1 MTTHYVPAVG
11 GGVFSF
17 ESWDA
22 EKPSS
27 LGFIDP
33 DKSKRVTDLIFPRRE
48 LIPFTLMSDEEATN
62 FIGEEFELD
71 VECYPNYFLIKMK
84 HRESGRCVVF
94 EQSPWHQMD
103 MRKLSWCLFAFRFV
117 TFNGNGYDMPLVSM
131 CLKGYDY
138 ATLKVASNM
147 IIDDDMRASD
157 VLDAFNTQIPFI
169 QHIDLMEVAP
179 LDGSLK
185 KYAGRLHAKRMQ
197 ELPYDPN
204 SDLTYEETIDVKH
217 YCGNDLDN
225 TGLIKDGLKDQLK
238 LRKALGEK
246 YQLNLMSKSDAQI
259 AEAVI
264 SKEVGKL
271 LNKKVKKPKLPDDYA
286 CQFKDPGFI
295 KFNRPEL
302 QEAYQKIL
310 NSKFYLDGGGSPM
323 WPAGLGVQEKNKSGK
338 YVWTLKLKIGETVYK
353 LGMGGIHSNEKSAAF
368 YSDDEYILL
377 DRDVASYYPR
387 IVLNQRLYPKHLT
400 EAFLTVYQWLVDS
413 RLAAKKAGDNV
424 GADSGKIIING
435 SFGKLGSKY
444 SVLYSPDLML
454 QVTLS
459 GQLCLLMLIEM
470 LEDAKIGVVSANTDG
485 IVSKVKRNER
495 QKFEAIVKY
504 WEGITNFETEETGY
518 QALYSKDVNNYVAV
532 KYKEDGA
539 TKKLNFG
546 KNWLNEKE
554 VCKLKGAYANPWPD
568 KKAQIFRFHVNPTF
582 QICTEAICA
591 FLMDGTPVAH
601 TIRSCTDITK
611 FTSVRDVKGGAH
623 KDRVF
628 VGKFIRWYASTE
640 VTGTINYVLSGN
652 KVPDTDRGKPLM
664 DLPDSLPGDVDY
676 KFYEDRT
683 KKMMVSIGYYQ
694 ADDLKGQGRFF

>member
-1 MTTHYVPAVG
+1 MSTFFNNDPQKWEV
-11 GGVFSF
+11 
-17 ESWDA
+17 D
-22 EKPSS
+22 KPTK

-33 DKSKRVTDLIFPRRE
+33 SVSKVVTDLITPQRF
-48 LIPFTLMSDEEATN
+48 LIPFTEMSDNEATDY
-62 FIGEEFELD
+62 IGQEFELD

-94 EQSPWHQMD
+94 EQSPWHEID

-117 TFNGNGYDMPLVSM
+117 TFNGLHYDMPLVAM
-131 CLKGYDY
+131 CLKGYRYD
-138 ATLKVASNM
+138 AMKLASNM
-147 IIDDDMRASD
+147 IIDDKMKPSD
-157 VLDAFNTQIPFI
+157 VLDHFNTQVPFI
-169 QHIDLMEVAP
+169 QHIDLKEVAP
-179 LDGSLK
+179 VDGSLK

-204 SDLTYEETIDVKH
+204 KELTYEETVDVKH

-225 TGLIKDGLKDQLK
+225 TGLLKDGLKEQLK
-238 LRKALGEK
+238 LRQSLSEK

-264 SKEVGKL
+264 SKEVGKI
-271 LNKKVKKPKLPDDYA
+271 LNKKVKRPTLPDGYT
-286 CQFKDPGFI
+286 CQYKDPGFI

-310 NSKFYLDGGGSPM
+310 NAKFHLDGAGSPV
-323 WPAGLGVQEKNKSGK
+323 WPAGLGVQEKNKQNK
-338 YVWTLKLKIGETVYK
+338 WVWVLKVKIGDTTYK
-353 LGMGGIHSNEKSAAF
+353 LGMGGIHSNEKSTAF
-368 YSDDEYILL
+368 KSDDEYILL

-470 LEDAKIGVVSANTDG
+470 LEDAKVSVVSANTDG
-485 IVSKVKRNER
+485 IVSRVKRSER

-518 QALYSKDVNNYVAV
+518 QSLYSKDVNNYIAV
-532 KYKEDGA
+532 KYKEDAA

-546 KNWLNEKE
+546 KNWLEEKE

-591 FLMDGTPVAH
+591 YLMDGTPIAH
-601 TIRSCTDITK
+601 TIRSCPDITK
-611 FTSVRDVKGGAH
+611 FISVRAVKGGAH

-628 VGKFIRWYASTE
+628 VGKFIRWYASTDT
-640 VTGTINYVLSGN
+640 VGCIHSVLTGN
-652 KVPDTDRGKPLM
+652 KVADTIGGKPLM
-664 DLPDSLPGDVDY
+664 DLPDDLPADIDY
-676 KFYEDRT
+676 NFYEDRAR
-683 KKMMVSIGYYQ
+683 KMMVNIGYYR
-694 ADDLKGQGRFF
+694 ADELKGQGSFF